1 MTPSI
6 EYCGER
12 EKYVY
17 VYVRFK
23 NVYIY
28 INVKQK
34 HSYEHLPKYWYRE
47 PIFAQSTLIMY
58 NKAKRK
64 CTVLLS
70 PQHRAK
76 FLNSSNGCENAITN
90 VAKSY
95 FQRDLIINYLLFGIK
110 TNKQNGQF
118 PQESL

>member
-6 EYCGER
+6 EYCDER

-34 HSYEHLPKYWYRE
+34 NSYEHLPKYWY
-47 PIFAQSTLIMY
+47 
-58 NKAKRK
+58 
-64 CTVLLS
+64 
-70 PQHRAK
+70 
-76 FLNSSNGCENAITN
+76 
-90 VAKSY
+90 
-95 FQRDLIINYLLFGIK
+95 
-110 TNKQNGQF
+110 
-118 PQESL
+118 